1 LVELWQTNQKFFVLI
16 NCQGLGYEIQILESF
31 FLKLKTNQI
40 SNKKITLWLKHI
52 KKEDSDLLFGFTSKE
67 QKNFFIEILS
77 IRGVGSQIGMGILNK
92 FSISEVINA
101 IKTQNKKLICS
112 VPGIGQKMS
121 DRLILELKNKFKS
134 ELQFEEEKAKDEF
147 EIKDPEINKMMQDLK
162 LTLQSLNYKNKEINT
177 IMPIIKES
185 TLLAKKEKNLSFEN
199 LLKIAKNN
207 LDKDSSNIGRW
218 RSIINKLKI
227 NFMSLDTAEKQKLI
241 ETHQVHSTDT
251 GSVEVQVAMLSK
263 RISKLSDHL
272 QGNIH
277 DFASRQGLLK
287 MIGKRKRLLSYIKD
301 KNVQRYQELVKK
313 IGIRGWSQLM
323 KKKQSKKKTQ
333 N

>member
-1 LVELWQTNQKFFVLI
+1 MQSWQTNHKFFVLI

-134 ELQFEEEKAKDEF
+134 EIQFEEQKAKDEF
-147 EIKDPEINKMMQDLK
+147 EIKDPEINKIIEDLQ
-162 LTLQSLNYKNKEINT
+162 LTLQSLNYKNKEIKN
-177 IMPIIKES
+177 ILPIIINEIDS
-185 TLLAKKEKNLSFEN
+185 LAKKENNLSFEN
-199 LLKIAKNN
+199 LLKLAMNY
-207 LDKDSSNIGRW
+207 LDKDSSNI
-218 RSIINKLKI
+218 
-227 NFMSLDTAEKQKLI
+227 
-241 ETHQVHSTDT
+241 
-251 GSVEVQVAMLSK
+251 
-263 RISKLSDHL
+263 
-272 QGNIH
+272 
-277 DFASRQGLLK
+277 AS
-287 MIGKRKRLLSYIKD
+287 
-301 KNVQRYQELVKK
+301 
-313 IGIRGWSQLM
+313 
-323 KKKQSKKKTQ
+323 
-333 N
+333 

>member
-1 LVELWQTNQKFFVLI
+1 LISWINGELVESWQTNQKFFVLI

-112 VPGIGQKMS
+112 VPGIGQKMC

-134 ELQFEEEKAKDEF
+134 EIQFEDKKGKDEF
-147 EIKDPEINKMMQDLK
+147 EIKDTKTNKMIEDLQ
-162 LTLQSLNYKNKEINT
+162 LTLQSLNYKNKEIKT
-177 IMPIIKES
+177 ILPIIKKEVD
-185 TLLAKKEKNLSFEN
+185 LLAKKNNNLSFEN
-199 LLKIAKNN
+199 LLKLAMNY
-207 LDKDSSNIGRW
+207 LDKESSNI
-218 RSIINKLKI
+218 
-227 NFMSLDTAEKQKLI
+227 
-241 ETHQVHSTDT
+241 
-251 GSVEVQVAMLSK
+251 
-263 RISKLSDHL
+263 
-272 QGNIH
+272 
-277 DFASRQGLLK
+277 AS
-287 MIGKRKRLLSYIKD
+287 
-301 KNVQRYQELVKK
+301 
-313 IGIRGWSQLM
+313 
-323 KKKQSKKKTQ
+323 
-333 N
+333 

>member
-1 LVELWQTNQKFFVLI
+1 MISWINGELVESWQTNQKFFVLI

-40 SNKKITLWLKHI
+40 SKKKITLWLKHI

-101 IKTQNKKLICS
+101 VKTQNEKLICS

-134 ELQFEEEKAKDEF
+134 EIQFEEEKAKDEF
-147 EIKDPEINKMMQDLK
+147 EIKDPEINKMIEDLQ

-177 IMPIIKES
+177 ILPIIINEVDF
-185 TLLAKKEKNLSFEN
+185 TAKKENNLSFEN
-199 LLKIAKNN
+199 LLKLAMNY
-207 LDKDSSNIGRW
+207 LDKESSNI
-218 RSIINKLKI
+218 
-227 NFMSLDTAEKQKLI
+227 
-241 ETHQVHSTDT
+241 
-251 GSVEVQVAMLSK
+251 
-263 RISKLSDHL
+263 
-272 QGNIH
+272 
-277 DFASRQGLLK
+277 AS
-287 MIGKRKRLLSYIKD
+287 
-301 KNVQRYQELVKK
+301 
-313 IGIRGWSQLM
+313 
-323 KKKQSKKKTQ
+323 
-333 N
+333 

>member
-1 LVELWQTNQKFFVLI
+1 MISWINGELVDSWQTNQKFFVLI

-92 FSISEVINA
+92 FSIGEVINA

-134 ELQFEEEKAKDEF
+134 EIQFEEEKAKDEF
-147 EIKDPEINKMMQDLK
+147 EIKDPEINKIIEDLQ
-162 LTLQSLNYKNKEINT
+162 LTLQSLNYKNKEIKT
-177 IMPIIKES
+177 ILPIIIKEVDF
-185 TLLAKKEKNLSFEN
+185 LAKKENNLSFEN
-199 LLKIAKNN
+199 LLKLAMNY
-207 LDKDSSNIGRW
+207 LDKESSNI
-218 RSIINKLKI
+218 
-227 NFMSLDTAEKQKLI
+227 
-241 ETHQVHSTDT
+241 
-251 GSVEVQVAMLSK
+251 
-263 RISKLSDHL
+263 
-272 QGNIH
+272 
-277 DFASRQGLLK
+277 AS
-287 MIGKRKRLLSYIKD
+287 
-301 KNVQRYQELVKK
+301 
-313 IGIRGWSQLM
+313 
-323 KKKQSKKKTQ
+323 
-333 N
+333 